1 MRSLAA
7 ALFACALL
15 LRIAIPAGFMP
26 AQTAHG
32 IVVRMCDGMS
42 SGKTMVIDVGLPD
55 KGKHHPEHEKP
66 TVPCAFAGLSAPVL
80 GADPALAMVL
90 PAMVLG
96 EFALPPPSDVRLADA
111 DFLTPPLRGPP
122 ARA

>member
-42 SGKTMVIDVGLPD
+42 SGKTMVINVGLPD

-80 GADPALAMVL
+80 GADPALAMAL

-96 EFALPPPSDVRLADA
+96 EFALPPPSDFRLADA

>member
-1 MRSLAA
+1 MLGAIRSRKSARSLAA

-15 LRIAIPAGFMP
+15 LRIAIPGGFMP

-80 GADPALAMVL
+80 GADPALAMAL

-96 EFALPPPSDVRLADA
+96 DSRCRRPRTFALP
-111 DFLTPPLRGPP
+111 TPIS
-122 ARA
+122 